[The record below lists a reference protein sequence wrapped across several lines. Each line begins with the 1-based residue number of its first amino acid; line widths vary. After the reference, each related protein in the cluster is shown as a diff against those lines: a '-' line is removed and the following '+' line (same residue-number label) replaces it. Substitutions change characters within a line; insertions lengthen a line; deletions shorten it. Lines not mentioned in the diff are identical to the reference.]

1 MALRIVN
8 NNKTYLILILKLMQY
23 KDTSQ
28 QAFLIIY
35 LICIFII
42 YLLFT
47 W

>member
-1 MALRIVN
+1 
-8 NNKTYLILILKLMQY
+8 MQY

-28 QAFLIIY
+28 LDFLIIY

-47 W
+47 WSFSFEK